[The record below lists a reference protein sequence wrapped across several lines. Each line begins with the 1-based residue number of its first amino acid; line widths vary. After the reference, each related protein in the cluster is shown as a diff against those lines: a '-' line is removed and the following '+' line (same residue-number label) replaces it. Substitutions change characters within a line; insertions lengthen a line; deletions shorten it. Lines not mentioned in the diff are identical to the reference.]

1 MFSRGRHN
9 EVTQTK
15 LIRKELEQTHRKFFK
30 GQRSTKIFSS
40 FSVAVAGN
48 QIKPGTNKKV
58 TAPLEWN
65 FVAEKQGETKKNIV
79 PSIGPILPGKPQET
93 NSKPKARY
101 VPPDISR

>member
-15 LIRKELEQTHRKFFK
+15 LIRKELEQTHRKCTFI
-30 GQRSTKIFSS
+30 GPANIVLS

>member
-1 MFSRGRHN
+1 M
-9 EVTQTK
+9 
-15 LIRKELEQTHRKFFK
+15 
-30 GQRSTKIFSS
+30 
-40 FSVAVAGN
+40 AVAGN

-101 VPPDISR
+101 VPPDISRYSFFDYVYESYFIQSFKMNFSEAAEALVNIITADKCDVCR

>member
-1 MFSRGRHN
+1 MILRFTVLGLDSD
-9 EVTQTK
+9 
-15 LIRKELEQTHRKFFK
+15 FK
-30 GQRSTKIFSS
+30 GPRSANIILS